1 MQTNKT
7 GEELAHNEPLI
18 GIFFVCF
25 YGAFALIALVNLLFM
40 RRALPPFT
48 ADKSQSSITILIP
61 ARNEEANLARLLPA
75 LLGPG
80 SEGANPPKIYVFD
93 DESEDQTAEIARQH
107 GAVVLQPAE
116 KLPVGWTGKNRACHE
131 LAKAAVADGATE
143 WILFLD
149 ADVYPER
156 GFIAGVEAMTQT
168 VSATTCVISGFPRM
182 IPGEG
187 IEPLFLA
194 WVGWIL
200 LTSNPY
206 GIVSL
211 TGKGHNRF
219 TNGQFG
225 CWRTNTY
232 TELWPNEMLKD
243 RILEDVL
250 IGRLCANR
258 GIGVEVVN
266 LSRIM
271 AVKMY
276 SHWRE
281 TLDGMS
287 KNTYE
292 ITGSVIG
299 SIGLAAL
306 FMLIGWGWLIAGHLL
321 PIATLLFLLSGL
333 FAALIV
339 RAKPYALPLLPI
351 VLSIG
356 AFTIM
361 RSLVWHKRGKV
372 TWKGRSYGSP
382 NP

>member
-1 MQTNKT
+1 MKAESTLT
-7 GEELAHNEPLI
+7 
-18 GIFFVCF
+18 V
-25 YGAFALIALVNLLFM
+25 
-40 RRALPPFT
+40 
-48 ADKSQSSITILIP
+48 LIP
-61 ARNEEANLARLLPA
+61 ARNEELNLSRLLPA

-80 SEGANPPKIYVFD
+80 SEGATPPKIYVFD
-93 DESEDQTAEIARQH
+93 DESEDGTADIAREH
-107 GAVVLQPAE
+107 GAVLLQPVE
-116 KLPVGWTGKNRACHE
+116 KLPTGWTGKNRACHE
-131 LAKAAVADGATE
+131 LAKSAAEDASTE

-156 GFIAGVEAMTQT
+156 GFIAGVEALAQS
-168 VSATTCVISGFPRM
+168 VPESTCVISGFPRM

-211 TGKGHNRF
+211 PGKGHNRF

-225 CWRTNTY
+225 LWRLQTY
-232 TELWPNEMLKD
+232 KELWPNEALRG

-266 LSRIM
+266 LSSIM

-299 SIGLAAL
+299 SLGLATL
-306 FMLIGWGWLIAGHLL
+306 FMLIGWGWLAAGPMVAIAAG
-321 PIATLLFLLSGL
+321 LFLLSGL
-333 FAALIV
+333 FAAMIV
-339 RAKPYALPLLPI
+339 RTKPYALPLLPL
-351 VLSIG
+351 VLTVG
-356 AFTIM
+356 AFTIL
-361 RSLVWHKRGKV
+361 RSLVWHKRGRV
-372 TWKGRSYGSP
+372 VWKGRSYGGKAP
-382 NP
+382 